1 MENTIFDESIH
12 DKKGHCLV
20 IGKTGSGKTVMRA
33 FLEQCVTNIKISD
46 VTEFKFPLNK
56 GSEQ

>member
-1 MENTIFDESIH
+1 MGNNIFDENIH

-46 VTEFKFPLNK
+46 VTEFKLPMDK
-56 GSEQ
+56 GKEK

>member
-20 IGKTGSGKTVMRA
+20 IGKPGSGKTVMRA
-33 FLEQCVTNIKISD
+33 VLEQCVTKIELDD
-46 VTEFKFPLNK
+46 VTEFKLPTDK
-56 GSEQ
+56 GKGK